1 MKVILFAIGT
11 AVMPILMVFGFS
23 IYVAASQPSPPPL
36 VMSGS
41 AGMMLGLV
49 TLAGFLLCIA
59 GLHRAFMARQR
70 ARLEATED

>member
-36 VMSGS
+36 IMSGG
-41 AGMMLGLV
+41 AGMLLGLI
-49 TLAGFLLCIA
+49 TLAGFIFCIA
-59 GLHRAFMARQR
+59 GLNRAFMARQR